1 MVRKPS
7 TSSKGSPIGP
17 TAKAGPGKTQ
27 PQSATTEQDALGGA
41 TADDSVFAGSADPWA
56 ETDAGHP
63 DENAADSPDQH
74 PQSDDET
81 KNPGT

>member
-17 TAKAGPGKTQ
+17 TKAGPGKTQ
-27 PQSATTEQDALGGA
+27 PQGATTEQDTLGGA
-41 TADDSVFAGSADPWA
+41 TADDPAFAGSADPWA

-63 DENAADSPDQH
+63 DENATDSLDQH
-74 PQSDDET
+74 PQSDDEA
-81 KNPGT
+81 KKPGT